1 MKSEAQAL
9 LLAFL
14 KQTSATYYM
23 NLRFARLMSRISW
36 IQERLRICLAG
47 RKAQH
52 EYLQEMFEAQQQI
65 MIENLTKPILG
76 KKKKVPDI
84 IPDSEE
90 VKAKLEQ
97 ITAAAMR
104 IELGLYMDQCRTV
117 FRANFD
123 VVRASKREGTASAMQ
138 VVIQNSFGST
148 AMDADELFG
157 VPPHLC
163 KIYGFG

>member
-1 MKSEAQAL
+1 
-9 LLAFL
+9 
-14 KQTSATYYM
+14 
-23 NLRFARLMSRISW
+23 
-36 IQERLRICLAG
+36 
-47 RKAQH
+47 
-52 EYLQEMFEAQQQI
+52 MFEVQRQI

-76 KKKKVPDI
+76 RKKKAPDI

-97 ITAAAMR
+97 ITSAAMR

-123 VVRASKREGTASAMQ
+123 VVRASKRDGRASAMQ
-138 VVIQNSFGST
+138 VVIHNSFGS
-148 AMDADELFG
+148 ASMDADELFG
-157 VPPHLC
+157 VPENLC